1 MITRKQKQCSTQS
14 SQSGFTIVES
24 LMAIVVVTILMTAIA
39 PVIVLSVASRVQSR
53 RVEQAS
59 QAARA
64 YIDGLRTGA
73 IEAPI
78 TKIAPDKSQYL
89 FKEVAAPTSG
99 APSLANLYCIDLDDL
114 DNDGISLGDTTNGC
128 TVGSSK
134 DLAIQAF
141 RSVTATSVDPN
152 DGYLL
157 GLRVYRAYAF
167 NDNVPLTANNTSQNN
182 NGNKVTQATFTA
194 GVGASKAP
202 LVEMTTEIFV
212 TDKTT
217 YRDYCKRLPGG
228 C

>member
-1 MITRKQKQCSTQS
+1 
-14 SQSGFTIVES
+14 
-24 LMAIVVVTILMTAIA
+24 MAIVVVTILMTAIA

-78 TKIAPDKSQYL
+78 TKIVGQNQL
-89 FKEVAAPTSG
+89 FNNVAAPNGG
-99 APSLANLYCIDLDDL
+99 ATNLVNLYCVDLDDL
-114 DNDGISLGDTTNGC
+114 DKDGISLGDPTDGC

-152 DGYLL
+152 DGYRL
-157 GLRVYRAYAF
+157 GLRVYRADAF
-167 NDNVPLTANNTSQNN
+167 KDEGPLQKNDP
-182 NGNKVTQATFTA
+182 GKKVTQSTFTA
-194 GVGASKAP
+194 GIGASKAP
-202 LVEMTTEIFV
+202 LVEMTTEIV
-212 TDKTT
+212 TSETD
-217 YRDYCKRLPGG
+217 YRNFCSRLSG